1 VPPDLILEQ
10 QLIGDP
16 MSLSESLQNVS
27 QRLEARAA
35 ELRQA
40 IEAARSRTLN
50 PHEVGDRADEAQE
63 HSFDQVADAEIE
75 RDLAALREIDRAR
88 ELIATGHYG
97 QCTDCGAHIAVARLV
112 AQPMATRCT
121 ACQSQAEQHHH

>member
-1 VPPDLILEQ
+1 MPAN
-10 QLIGDP
+10 
-16 MSLSESLQNVS
+16 ESLQNVS
-27 QRLEARAA
+27 QLLDARAT

-40 IEAARSRTLN
+40 IESARHRTLT

-75 RDLAALREIDRAR
+75 RDLAALREIDRALA
-88 ELIATGHYG
+88 LITTGQYG

-121 ACQSQAEQHHH
+121 ACQSQAEQHPSH